1 MRLGSGSPKATKPA
15 AIVCVA
21 IDNNPDNVAYLA
33 FAQERYPAAFRGIRA
48 VPTVLG
54 VGLPSV

>member
-1 MRLGSGSPKATKPA
+1 MRLGSGSPIATKA
-15 AIVCVA
+15 AAVACVA
-21 IDNNPDNVAYLA
+21 IDNNPDNVAYIA

-48 VPTVLG
+48 DPTVLG